1 MKIKLSYLI
10 IFIFTFIHAEQYLD
24 AINIRVYPE
33 YYYKGV
39 MVEMEAIVSADSESE
54 TIAITLP
61 ANADSVFFIG
71 GIPSPDSE
79 VIPLTILENGS
90 NSKVEFSAKHTQFRL
105 FVFYNPFD
113 SGHEKNLVWS
123 TGSNFAMKN
132 VHLSV
137 QVPVMAEQFELSR
150 KVSSEDTDQHG
161 ILFKSIHLGDIPA
174 NEVESIEASYFNAS
188 GQTTMETLRAQ
199 LSQPKAQ
206 SPQPVVNHDKPK
218 RHTLLL
224 WEPLVILGVLSIII
238 GILYYSSNK
247 EVSTAKKGNNN
258 FCSSCGN
265 ILKDNDKFCSNCGEK
280 LS

>member
-1 MKIKLSYLI
+1 MKIKLSSLI

-33 YYYKGV
+33 YYYKSV
-39 MVEMEAIVSADSESE
+39 MVEMEAIIVADSESE
-54 TIAITLP
+54 TISITLP
-61 ANADSVFFIG
+61 SIADSVFFIS

-79 VIPLTILENGS
+79 VIPLTILEDGS
-90 NSKVEFSAKHTQFRL
+90 HSKVEFSAKDTQFRL

-113 SGHEKNLVWS
+113 SGHEKNLTWP
-123 TGSNFAMKN
+123 TGSNVAMKN

-161 ILFKSIHLGDIPA
+161 ILFKSVHLGDIPA
-174 NEVESIEASYFNAS
+174 NEVEMIEASYFNAS
-188 GQTTMETLRAQ
+188 GQTTMEALRAQ

-206 SPQPVVNHDKPK
+206 SSQPIVDHDKPK

-224 WEPLVILGVLSIII
+224 WEPLAILGVLSIII
-238 GILYYSSNK
+238 GIMYYSSNK
-247 EVSTAKKGNNN
+247 EVSHEKGNKN
-258 FCSSCGN
+258 FCSGCG
-265 ILKDNDKFCSNCGEK
+265 IKLKDNDKFCSNCGEK
-280 LS
+280 VL

>member
-1 MKIKLSYLI
+1 MKLKLAYLI
-10 IFIFTFIHAEQYLD
+10 ISIFTFMHAEQYLD

-54 TIAITLP
+54 NIAIILP
-61 ANADSVFFIG
+61 NKADSVFFIG

-79 VIPLTILENGS
+79 VIPLTILEDGPY
-90 NSKVEFSAKHTQFRL
+90 SKVEFSAKNAQFRL

-113 SGHEKNLVWS
+113 SGHEKNLVWT
-123 TGSNFAMKN
+123 TGSNYAMKN

-161 ILFKSIHLGDIPA
+161 ILFKSIHLGEISA
-174 NEVESIEASYFNAS
+174 NKVELIEASYHNAS
-188 GQTTMETLRAQ
+188 GQTTIEALRAQ

-206 SPQPVVNHDKPK
+206 SSQPVVNHDKPK

-224 WEPLVILGVLSIII
+224 WEPLAILGVLSIII
-238 GILYYSSNK
+238 GIMYYSSNK
-247 EVSTAKKGNNN
+247 EVGSPKGNKN
-258 FCSSCGN
+258 FCSSCGGK
-265 ILKDNDKFCSNCGEK
+265 LEDKDKFCSNCGEK
-280 LS
+280 VS

>member
-39 MVEMEAIVSADSESE
+39 MAEIEAIVVADSESE
-54 TIAITLP
+54 TISITLP
-61 ANADSVFFIG
+61 SITDSVFFIG

-79 VIPLTILENGS
+79 VVPLTILEDGS
-90 NSKVEFSAKHTQFRL
+90 KSKVEFSAKITQFRL

-113 SGHEKNLVWS
+113 SGHEKNLVWP

-161 ILFKSIHLGDIPA
+161 ILFKSIHFGDIPA
-174 NEVESIEASYFNAS
+174 NKVEEIEASYFNAS
-188 GQTTMETLRAQ
+188 GQTTIEALRAQ

-206 SPQPVVNHDKPK
+206 SPNPEVNNEKPK

-224 WEPLVILGVLSIII
+224 WEPIAILGVLSIII
-238 GILYYSSNK
+238 GIMYYSSNK
-247 EVSTAKKGNNN
+247 EVTHTKKENKN
-258 FCSSCGN
+258 FCTSCGN
-265 ILKDNDKFCSNCGEK
+265 KLKDNDKFCSNCGEK
-280 LS
+280 VS